1 MEVKETMLTTSVL
14 LDRQIVGIMAA
25 CERFLTDAEERNIEF
40 IIRLFQKQLQR
51 LTVTLDRFIVR
62 VHLAKVNDVQFS

>member
-1 MEVKETMLTTSVL
+1 
-14 LDRQIVGIMAA
+14 MAA

-51 LTVTLDRFIVR
+51 LTVSLDRFIVR
-62 VHLAKVNDVQFS
+62 PFQIIYLQSLRS